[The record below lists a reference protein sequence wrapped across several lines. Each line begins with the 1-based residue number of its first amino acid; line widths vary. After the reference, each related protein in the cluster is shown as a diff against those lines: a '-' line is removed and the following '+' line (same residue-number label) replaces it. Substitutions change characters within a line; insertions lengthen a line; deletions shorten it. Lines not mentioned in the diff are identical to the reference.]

1 MSDDS
6 AVPHILLVDEK
17 FHRLNRDL
25 KSYRRPGSSKVKWE
39 EKREEMRV
47 HLEEFTRTSFLLPI
61 SQITRSMNS
70 HGEVGRKTALL
81 GAYRREV

>member
-25 KSYRRPGSSKVKWE
+25 KSYRRRGSSKVKWE
-39 EKREEMRV
+39 EKREEMRHSLRMCRNKINDPKLAV
-47 HLEEFTRTSFLLPI
+47 LLC
-61 SQITRSMNS
+61 QQF
-70 HGEVGRKTALL
+70 
-81 GAYRREV
+81 